1 MDSGEC
7 CVRTLGKTFWAR
19 EGGWGGGNPDN
30 QGYNNVCCSLEMNLP
45 VYRPSEY
52 HNNGIANR
60 EMCGPLLN
68 QKVEHCV

>member
-1 MDSGEC
+1 
-7 CVRTLGKTFWAR
+7 V
-19 EGGWGGGNPDN
+19 GGGNLDN
-30 QGYNNVCCSLEMNLP
+30 QGYSNVCCSLEMNLP